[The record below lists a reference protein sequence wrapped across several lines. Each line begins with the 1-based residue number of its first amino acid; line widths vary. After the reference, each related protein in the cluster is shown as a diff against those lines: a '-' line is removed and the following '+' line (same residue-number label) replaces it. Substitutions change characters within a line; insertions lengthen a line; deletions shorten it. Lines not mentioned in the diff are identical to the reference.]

1 MPKQKGIVGLD
12 ELRKKLQNAPEK
24 IRLQELYGALR
35 QEATPLR
42 NAARSAAYEDVTK
55 PGTKDLFKSIKVTRA
70 RVRAWRDQI
79 AVWIGPVRVRNRKGD
94 AQGYPFMQLY
104 GRRATGTNKGYKARD
119 YMGQAWDQLGAA
131 SRAKIDRMGRSKWQQ
146 QLRRALQ

>member
-42 NAARSAAYEDVTK
+42 NAARAAAYADVTK
-55 PGTKDLFKSIKVTRA
+55 PGTQNLFKSIKITRA
-70 RVRAWRDQI
+70 RVKVYRDQI
-79 AVWIGPVRVRNRKGD
+79 AVWIGPTRVKARKAD
-94 AQGYPFMQLY
+94 AQSYPFMQLF
-104 GRRATGTNKGYKARD
+104 GRRATGANKGYKAKD
-119 YMGQAWDQLGAA
+119 YMGQAWDQLGGTT
-131 SRAKIDRMGRSKWQQ
+131 RAKIDRVGKSRWQS